1 MTLEK
6 DLERRFVAAAKG
18 AGYDAEK
25 LVAAGK
31 RGWPDR
37 TVLMPGGKVLFFELK
52 TPKGKTSKQQDS
64 THDRLRSLGFDVF
77 VVDSLAE
84 ALSVLRAHA

>member
-6 DLERRFVAAAKG
+6 DLERRFVAAAKDLG
-18 AGYDAEK
+18 CDAEK

-52 TPKGKTSKQQDS
+52 TPKGKTSKQQDLIH
-64 THDRLRSLGFDVF
+64 TQLRCKGFEVF
-77 VVDSLAE
+77 VVDGLIE
-84 ALSVLRAHA
+84 ALAILRARL

>member
-1 MTLEK
+1 MLEK
-6 DLERRFVAAAKG
+6 DLERRFVAAAKDLG
-18 AGYDAEK
+18 CDAEK

-52 TPKGKTSKQQDS
+52 TPKGKTSRQQDLI
-64 THDRLRSLGFDVF
+64 HCKLRSLGFDVF
-77 VVDSLAE
+77 VVDNLDE
-84 ALSVLRAHA
+84 ALAVLRAYA

>member
-18 AGYDAEK
+18 MGCDAEK

-37 TVLMPGGKVLFFELK
+37 TVLIPGGKVLFFELK
-52 TPKGKTSKQQDS
+52 TPKGKTSKQQDL
-64 THDRLRSLGFDVF
+64 THGRLRSLGFDVF
-77 VVDSLAE
+77 VVNNLEE
-84 ALSVLRAHA
+84 ALSLLKAYA